1 MDCSLPV
8 SSVHGI
14 LQARILEWIAMP
26 SSRGSSWRRDWTQ
39 VSCTAGRFFAVWAT
53 RKPISILKRSLK
65 AASGLRKNTHK
76 VMWLEKGLLFSHSVV
91 SDSLWPHG
99 LRHARL
105 PRLSPSPEVCTNMI
119 IESVTPS
126 NHLILCRPLLLRLQ
140 SFPASGSFSMSQL
153 FASDGQSTG
162 ASASASVLPM
172 NIQGCLRKAGVSSH
186 WRRSWCGLR
195 IGGKDPWVPV
205 PGTGSSMPGKQ
216 ETMLWATSELVMGA
230 GMQSRSTAVVSTR
243 SSEHGGHI
251 RRAMVR

>member
-1 MDCSLPV
+1 
-8 SSVHGI
+8 
-14 LQARILEWIAMP
+14 
-26 SSRGSSWRRDWTQ
+26 
-39 VSCTAGRFFAVWAT
+39 
-53 RKPISILKRSLK
+53 
-65 AASGLRKNTHK
+65 
-76 VMWLEKGLLFSHSVV
+76 
-91 SDSLWPHG
+91 
-99 LRHARL
+99 
-105 PRLSPSPEVCTNMI
+105 
-119 IESVTPS
+119 
-126 NHLILCRPLLLRLQ
+126 
-140 SFPASGSFSMSQL
+140 MSQL

-172 NIQGCLRKAGVSSH
+172 NIEGCLWKAGVNCH
-186 WRRSWCGLR
+186 WRRYCCGLR